1 MTTMMLDPRH
11 VARIALDRAT
21 TGEKPLDRRASVP
34 KTLPDRP
41 IEGRNWSCVLCVAVF
56 AFVTWLGLFAG
67 VSNQAGVWWES
78 VSQAESLSESP
89 TEVGGL
95 YL

>member
-1 MTTMMLDPRH
+1 MTTRMLDPRH
-11 VARIALDRAT
+11 VARIALDTTT
-21 TGEKPLDRRASVP
+21 TGEKTLDWPASVP
-34 KTLPDRP
+34 KTLRDRP

-56 AFVTWLGLFAG
+56 AFITWLGLFAG
-67 VSNQAGVWWES
+67 VSGQARLWWES

-89 TEVGGL
+89 TELGGL